1 MATVTVDATYQ
12 GFSSYFD
19 FGVTDWVNDIR
30 DVAIGNFTQTYTT
43 NTQDNNAIRVTFI
56 SGRLGTSGDCYR
68 TFLFF
73 DTGAAISSAGGGTI
87 TAATLKVYNGGS
99 AETIKTVVVAAYA
112 WGGDGSDGNLND
124 GDYDSIDYN
133 AQYNTLISSSWNG
146 SAYNDFALNAN
157 AIADMNTNGYLNC
170 AVIEY
175 DYDYSGV
182 NPPSNTIS
190 FAPVEF
196 LDSTNP
202 IKLDITYT
210 PAGYPNKVIGVAS
223 ASVGKVISISSAN
236 ISKVIG
242 VS

>member
-12 GFSSYFD
+12 GFSSYSD
-19 FGVTDWVNDIR
+19 TGIIDWVNDIR

-43 NTQDNNAIRVTFI
+43 NTQENNAIRVGFS
-56 SGRLGTSGDCYR
+56 SGRLGSNGDCYR

-73 DTGAAISSAGGGTI
+73 ENIDTAVGGGTI

-99 AETIKTVVVAAYA
+99 AGTIQTVVVAAYA
-112 WGGDGSDGNLND
+112 WGGDGSSGALND

-133 AQYNTLISSSWNG
+133 APYSSELTSWNG
-146 SAYNDFALNAN
+146 SAYNDFTLDSN

-182 NPPSNTIS
+182 NPPLNNLN

-202 IKLDITYT
+202 IKLEITYT
-210 PAGYPNKVIGVAS
+210 PAGYSNKVVGVVGASIGKVIGV
-223 ASVGKVISISSAN
+223 SSAN

-242 VS
+242 VQ